1 VIVDA
6 KTLKIIA
13 TAHGKGR
20 EHDFKVFKRNW
31 SLCQP
36 QIELLGDSAYQGVL
50 RFHAKAR
57 TPVKRSKKKPLT
69 EAQQS
74 FNHALSSQRVGV
86 ENVIRRLKVFRVLK
100 ETYRHRRKRFG
111 LRLNL
116 IAGLYNADL
125 IVR

>member
-1 VIVDA
+1 VIVEA
-6 KTLKIIA
+6 KTLKIVA

-20 EHDFKVFKRNW
+20 EHDFKVFKRSW
-31 SLCQP
+31 GQCAAE
-36 QIELLGDSAYQGVL
+36 IELLGDSAYQGVL
-50 RFHAKAR
+50 KFHTNAR

-69 EAQQS
+69 DEQRS
-74 FNHALSSQRVGV
+74 FNHDLLSQRVGV

-125 IVR
+125 VIQ